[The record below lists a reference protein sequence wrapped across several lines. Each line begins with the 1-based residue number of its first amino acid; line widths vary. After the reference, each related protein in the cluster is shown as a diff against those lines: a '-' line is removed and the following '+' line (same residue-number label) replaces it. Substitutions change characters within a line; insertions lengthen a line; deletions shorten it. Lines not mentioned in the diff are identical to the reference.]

1 MDKLRAHKEY
11 EGNPVGL
18 SDETCATMREH
29 LDRHLAALWIQYFQY
44 HKHHW
49 LVEGPQFRDLHLFL
63 EENYTEIHEMADAVA
78 ERITLLGYD
87 PTTRMENYV
96 KLSYI
101 EQEPEGV
108 FRIRD
113 GITADMNN
121 ERTIAQEFRK
131 SITKAFELGDF
142 GSKNMLEGFLFK
154 IEDRA
159 HHCEHFL
166 GEDSLAVGFLHTAD
180 EAEASNN

>member
-1 MDKLRAHKEY
+1 MQKIREKDAY

-18 SDETCATMREH
+18 TEETCRKVSEH
-29 LDRHLAALWIQYFQY
+29 LDRHLASFIALYMQY

-63 EENYTEIHEMADAVA
+63 EENYNEIHHDFDDLA
-78 ERITLLGYD
+78 ERMTLLGMT
-87 PTTRMENYV
+87 PTSRLGNFE

-113 GITADMNN
+113 GLKNDMEAEKNICN
-121 ERTIAQEFRK
+121 ELRK
-131 SITKAFELGDF
+131 SIKVAFDHEDF
-142 GSKNMLEGFLFK
+142 GTKQLLEDILAK
-154 IEDRA
+154 SEERA
-159 HHCEHFL
+159 HHLEHFL
-166 GEDSLAVGFLHTAD
+166 GEDTLAVGMLHDPKEINTN
-180 EAEASNN
+180 SN